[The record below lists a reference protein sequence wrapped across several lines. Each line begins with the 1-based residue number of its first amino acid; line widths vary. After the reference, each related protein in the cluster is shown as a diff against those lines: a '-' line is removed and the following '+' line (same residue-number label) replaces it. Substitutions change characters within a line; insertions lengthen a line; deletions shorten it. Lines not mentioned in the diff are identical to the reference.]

1 MPVSYFLLAASVA
14 QALRYDPAYAEYNL
28 NTNQQAVS
36 PLDYSGDRD
45 GHTYHPSPDN
55 WRFPF
60 YTVMLDKWVNGDPSN
75 DNANDTLFEQ
85 DVWST
90 QLRHGG
96 DIQGLIDSLDYIQG
110 MGIKGVYIAGSPFIN
125 QPWGAD
131 GYSPIDLT
139 LLDAHLGNI
148 KLWQQA
154 IDDIHSRG
162 MYVVM
167 DNTMATLGD
176 LIGFE
181 GHLNDSAPFK
191 TDEYKVSYKTDRQ
204 YHDFD
209 FGNNYNDTCDYPRF
223 WNETGFPIDDA
234 QRAQFKG
241 CYNSDFDQYGDT
253 EAFGF
258 HPDYQRQIT
267 KFASVQDR
275 LRDWVPSVR
284 QRLETFSCM
293 VITMLDID
301 GFRFDKAAQVTVDAQ
316 GSFSA
321 AMRDCAAKVGKKN
334 FFLPGEL
341 TPGNS
346 LSSIYYGR
354 GRQPDQQPED
364 LPTAMNLTGKQ
375 SEDKFFLREKGQ
387 GALDSAAFHY
397 SVYHFLTRFLG
408 MSGNLEAGY
417 DLPLDWVNATNQMI
431 LTNDLVNANT
441 GDFDPRHMYGVTNQ
455 DNFRWPAI
463 TQGVERELLGFFI
476 TTLFL
481 PGIPLVYYG
490 QEQNLYVMDSTAD
503 NYIFGRQPMS
513 PAPAWKMHGCYSL
526 GSSQY
531 IDWPIDQG
539 RRGCEDDEVPRD
551 HRDPSHPTR
560 SILKA
565 MYAMRENYET
575 LSEGWLV
582 QQLAN
587 QTDLTLLNGST
598 TPTERGIWSVARAFF
613 PTVQG
618 QFASD
623 PVWFVYHNRD
633 SETKY
638 SFDCSKNETG
648 FFAPF
653 DANAELK
660 NLFYPYDEIELKSS
674 PKHFGFDG
682 SEKASGCLDEITM
695 APFEYR
701 AYVKKADWKE
711 APPMITKF
719 TPGHDVSVDSADAKG
734 QFNVSFSFSRE
745 MDCDGVTES
754 VTISSLVEGNAGN
767 AEIDNTT
774 VKCTTLSD
782 DQKPPYIGAIGSKW
796 SWSATLQNV
805 QDGVHSII
813 VKDAATKDG
822 KDSTNS
828 TDKFL
833 LRVGSV
839 DNPVVWPMTAN
850 YSTSLFTKSGS
861 EFFVDHN
868 AAGASSWRYSTNWG
882 SSWSDW
888 QPYTGGKQKVEKL
901 PWKGTSAQAWSK
913 DHVMVQYHSSP
924 LGSSSII
931 QQGDVAPDSGSRLAR
946 RDTTTSA
953 SRFPH
958 LFVMGGFNQF
968 GFDAGIHNK
977 MSVNGDGDWEM
988 HLMDEWPSQIQLNVW
1003 GMNPDGQPDQ
1013 TYILGDVDND
1023 GIADRLAPT
1032 ALTPNFF
1039 NISSNPPG
1047 SALSYKLRFDDNT
1060 LKFVVEPQ
1068 GNWWLQI
1075 ILFILLA
1082 VLPIVGGLFAIWTFM
1097 GSFYKVKVNKIGFKR
1112 RGRSPFGRAANRL
1125 SSLSFED
1132 FRKPRDSMEM
1142 SDVGAGA
1149 VAIKRRTVLIAT
1161 MEYNIDDWN
1170 IKIKIGGLGVMA
1182 QLMGKALEHQD
1193 LIWVVPCVSGIEYPI
1208 DQRAAS
1214 FFPVI
1219 MGKEYEV
1226 EVQYHRV
1233 NNITYVLLDAPIFRK
1248 QSKADPYP
1256 PRMDDM
1262 ESAIY
1267 YSAWNYCIAETM
1279 RRFPVDLY
1287 HINDYHGA
1295 AAPLYLL
1302 PERTVPCALSLH
1314 NAEFQGM
1321 WPMRTPEESK
1331 EVCSVY
1337 NLDPEIVKE
1346 YVQFGSVFNLLHA
1359 GASYLRVHQKGF
1371 GAVGV
1376 SKKYGDRSYAR
1387 YPIFWG
1393 LSKIGQLP
1401 NPDPTDTA
1409 EWNNDKQYD
1418 ISEPTIDQEFESKR
1432 GELRK
1437 QAQEW
1442 AGLEVDPT
1450 AELFV
1455 FVGRWSL
1462 QKGVD
1467 LIADIFPSILEK
1479 HPKTQLICVGPVI
1492 DLYGKFA
1499 ALKLAKLMEKYP
1511 KRVYSKPEFTALPPY
1526 IFSGAEFALIPSRDE
1541 PFGLVAVEF
1550 GRKGALGVGARVG
1563 GLGQMPGF
1571 WYTIESTTPR
1581 HLLHQFRGAIVS
1593 ALESKTKARV
1603 QMRAWSA
1610 KQRFPV
1616 AQWLQDLEKLQ
1627 SEAIRLHNKEAR
1639 KSKRITSGPLLTVPS
1654 NIDLAA
1660 ANERLFDDTEPTPPP
1675 SAFVSRAV
1683 SPRGSR
1689 ASSLSLPYFATRGES
1704 PASSPPI
1711 PGRGI
1716 RSRSTSRPTPPPLIN
1731 EPEPDATGRLLPPNP
1746 FYAAEDSENRSSS
1759 DSLAT
1764 MTTAVNTAGDNNARQ
1779 NAYRDL
1785 VGEGPYHD
1793 HAPARESVDTFA
1805 FRIMAPDSTTQ
1816 SQPRANSSNLAV
1828 TGGLTH
1834 HRNSSRLSVIDVV
1847 GDRTDYK
1854 LQKVDPFFND
1864 STGEYYRDFEQKLG
1878 GLTVKNSENEL
1889 CIEEYLT
1896 KSEREWFKRFKEA
1909 KLGRSR
1915 SPSASRPSPSVLSS
1929 NRSPRAVSYNS
1940 IAPSDEDDVGDE
1952 DYMRN
1957 SDPDRD
1963 DEFLLGRGYKPP
1975 KGLKKLLQIR
1985 FGDWPIY
1992 SFFLALGQIL
2002 SANSYQIVL
2011 LTGEVGQTETKLYAV
2026 AGTYG
2031 ITSILW
2037 WLIYRRFQS
2046 LYTLSLPW
2054 FFYGLAFLL
2063 IGISPFISADSGRG
2077 VVQSLA
2083 TCLYAV
2089 GASTG
2094 SIFFAVNFGDEGGSP
2109 ISTWIF
2115 RACIIQGIQQLYVV
2129 ALWYWGSVLSIQD
2142 GSGTING
2149 NVAGSSV
2156 PVVLVITVPVAII
2169 MWLIGIVLFVGLP
2182 DYYRQS
2188 PDYIPSFYKSLMRRH
2203 VVPWFFLAVVIQ
2215 NYWLSAPYGRNWQFL
2230 FSSKYI
2236 PGWSAVLLA
2245 VGFFVIVWALLL
2257 WIFSKFSLSHPWIVP
2272 MFSVGL
2278 GAPRWAQMLWGTS
2291 GVGLYLPWLGS
2302 AVASAIVSRILWL
2315 WLGVLDTIQGVGVGM
2330 VLLLTLT
2337 RQHVAAT
2344 LIGAQILGS
2353 IATIVARATAP
2364 DKLGPGDVFPDFSAG
2379 IMPGI
2384 GKAWFWVALI
2394 MQLIIPFGYFKF
2406 FRKEQ
2411 GPLVTLIIRQECY
2424 APSLQTNLRPSRLAL
2439 SALSAA
2445 NPRDVLTSRAA
2456 KISDQQVYN
2465 IKIPFEGAPITNQR
2479 SSGRCWLFAAT
2490 NVFRVALMQRYN
2502 LESFEL
2508 SQSWLFFWDKL
2519 EKANYFLEQ
2528 IIDTADEE
2536 LDSRLV
2542 QTLVQAPLSDGGQWD
2557 MVYNLVAKY
2566 GLVPQVLYPDSFNA
2580 MSSSI
2585 INSIIF
2591 TKLREDALIL
2601 RNLLKSPSSTS
2612 SSVAAAKAKMVKEI
2626 HTILTLTLGPPPSTT
2641 EEFTWQFV
2649 DKSGKAKEVTTTPI
2663 DFATDIWSSE
2673 YRVTSSVVA
2682 GLVSLVHDPRNPP
2695 LSLLTVDRLGNIVG
2709 GRGITYINVEMQTLK
2724 NACVSMLKAGL
2735 PVFFG
2740 SDVGKFSD
2748 RVSGVMDVELIDYEL
2763 GFNVSLLGMDK
2774 ASRLKT
2780 GESAMTHAMV
2790 LTAVHVDERTGKT
2803 VRWRV
2808 QNSWGTA
2815 SGEEGWFVMSDRWMD
2830 EFVYQAVVDP
2840 KFLSKEVRNVLNKE
2854 PIVLPLWDPMGALA

>member
-1 MPVSYFLLAASVA
+1 MSLVYLLLAAPVA

-36 PLDYSGDRD
+36 PLDYSGERN
-45 GHTYHPSPDN
+45 GHVYHPSPEN

-75 DNANDTLFEQ
+75 DNANGTLFEQ
-85 DVWST
+85 DIWST

-96 DIQGLIDSLDYIQG
+96 DIQGLVDSLDYIQG
-110 MGIKGVYIAGSPFIN
+110 MGIKGIYIAGSPFIN

-131 GYSPIDLT
+131 AYSPLDLT
-139 LLDAHLGNI
+139 LLDAHFGNI
-148 KLWQQA
+148 KLWQEA
-154 IDDIHSRG
+154 IDEIHARG
-162 MYVVM
+162 MFVVM

-176 LIGFE
+176 IIGFE
-181 GHLNDSAPFK
+181 GHLNNSAPFK

-204 YHDFD
+204 YHDFA
-209 FGNNYNDTCDYPRF
+209 FGNDYNDACEYPRF

-234 QRAQFKG
+234 EREQFKG
-241 CYNSDFDQYGDT
+241 CFRSDFDQYGDT
-253 EAFGF
+253 EAFGV

-284 QRLETFSCM
+284 QRLENFSCM
-293 VITMLDID
+293 VITVLDID

-316 GSFSA
+316 GNFSA
-321 AMRDCAAKVGKKN
+321 AMRDCAAKVGKEN

-341 TPGNS
+341 TPGNT

-354 GRQPDQQPED
+354 GRQPDQQPRD
-364 LPTAMNLTGKQ
+364 LPTAMNLTGEQ
-375 SEDKFFLREKGQ
+375 GEDKFFLREKGQ
-387 GALDSAAFHY
+387 NALDSAAFHY
-397 SVYHFLTRFLG
+397 SVYHYLTRFLG
-408 MSGNLEAGY
+408 MSGYLEAGY

-431 LTNDLVNANT
+431 LTNDLVNPNT
-441 GDFDPRHMYGVTNQ
+441 GKFDPRHMYGVTNQ
-455 DNFRWPAI
+455 DNFRWPSI

-490 QEQNLYVMDSTAD
+490 QEQGLYVMDNTAD

-513 PAPAWKMHGCYSL
+513 PAPAWKMHGCYNL

-531 IDWPIDQG
+531 IDWPVDQG
-539 RRGCEDDEVPRD
+539 RRGCEDEGVPRD
-551 HRDPSHPTR
+551 HRDPSHPMR
-560 SILKA
+560 NILKA
-565 MYAMRENYET
+565 MYAMRENYNT

-582 QQLAN
+582 QQLSN
-587 QTDLTLLNGST
+587 QTDLTILHGST

-633 SETKY
+633 TETKY
-638 SFDCSKNETG
+638 TFDCSKNETA
-648 FFAPF
+648 FFSPF
-653 DANAELK
+653 DAKAELK
-660 NLFYPYDEIELKSS
+660 NLFYPYDEIEVESS
-674 PKHFGFDG
+674 PKSFGFGG
-682 SEKASGCLDEITM
+682 SEKLSGCLSEITM

-711 APPMITKF
+711 VPPMITKF
-719 TPGHDVSVDSADAKG
+719 TPGHDVSVDFADTKG
-734 QFNVSFSFSRE
+734 AFNISFSFSRE
-745 MDCDGVTES
+745 MDCDGVTDS
-754 VTISSLVEGNAGN
+754 ITISSLIEGDAGN
-767 AEIDNTT
+767 AEINNAT
-774 VKCTTLSD
+774 VQCSTLSD
-782 DQKPPYIGAIGSKW
+782 DERPPYVGAIGSKW
-796 SWSATLQNV
+796 RWSATLQNV
-805 QDGVHSII
+805 QEGIHSII
-813 VKDAATKDG
+813 VKDAATKG
-822 KDSTNS
+822 GNDSTNS

-839 DNPVVWPMTAN
+839 ENPVVWPMTAN

-861 EFFVDHN
+861 DFFVNHK

-888 QPYTGGKQKVEKL
+888 QPYTGARQQIKEL
-901 PWKGTSAQAWSK
+901 PWKGTSAQAWSN

-931 QQGDVAPDSGSRLAR
+931 QQGDVAPVSGSRLSR
-946 RDTTTSA
+946 RDSTTSA

-958 LFVMGGFNQF
+958 IFVMGEFNQF
-968 GFDAGIHNK
+968 GFDGGIRNK
-977 MSVNGDGDWEM
+977 MFVDGDGDWEM
-988 HLMDEWPSQIQLNVW
+988 HLMDEWPSRIQLNVW
-1003 GMNPDGQPDQ
+1003 GVNPDGKPDQ

-1039 NISSNPPG
+1039 NITSPPPG
-1047 SALSYKLRFDDNT
+1047 SALSYKLRFNDNT
-1060 LKFVVEPQ
+1060 LKFVMEPQ

-1082 VLPIVGGLFAIWTFM
+1082 VLPVLGGLVAIWTFM

-1132 FRKPRDSMEM
+1132 FRKPRDSNSMEM
-1142 SDVGAGA
+1142 SDIGAGA
-1149 VAIKRRTVLIAT
+1149 VAIKRRTILIAT

-1226 EVQYHRV
+1226 EVQYHKV

-1267 YSAWNYCIAETM
+1267 YSAWNYCIAETT

-1302 PERTVPCALSLH
+1302 PERTIPCALSLH

-1321 WPMRTPEESK
+1321 WPMRTPEENK
-1331 EVCSVY
+1331 EVCSVF
-1337 NLDPEIVKE
+1337 NLDPEIVKQ

-1409 EWNNDKQYD
+1409 EWNSNELDNITKPTVD
-1418 ISEPTIDQEFESKR
+1418 EESESNR
-1432 GELRK
+1432 GALRK

-1442 AGLEVDPT
+1442 AGLEVDPE

-1571 WYTIESTTPR
+1571 WYTIESTAPR
-1581 HLLHQFRGAIVS
+1581 HLLHQFREAIVS
-1593 ALESKTKARV
+1593 ALECKTTDRI

-1654 NIDLAA
+1654 IINLEA
-1660 ANERLFDDTEPTPPP
+1660 ANDRLFDDTEPTPPP
-1675 SAFVSRAV
+1675 SAFVSRSV

-1689 ASSLSLPYFATRGES
+1689 ASSLSLPYFATRVES
-1704 PASSPPI
+1704 SGHAPSIIS
-1711 PGRGI
+1711 RES
-1716 RSRSTSRPTPPPLIN
+1716 RSRSPSQPPLLPPPQIN
-1731 EPEPDATGRLLPPNP
+1731 EPEPDTTGLLPPPNP
-1746 FYAAEDSENRSSS
+1746 FYAVEDSENHSSS

-1764 MTTAVNTAGDNNARQ
+1764 MTTAVNRAGDNNFRQ
-1779 NAYRDL
+1779 NAYMDL

-1793 HAPARESVDTFA
+1793 PPRDSVDTFA
-1805 FRIMAPDSTTQ
+1805 FRMMAPDNTSQ
-1816 SQPRANSSNLAV
+1816 SHLAANSSNLTVAHGF
-1828 TGGLTH
+1828 TNH
-1834 HRNSSRLSVIDVV
+1834 HNSSRLSVVDVV
-1847 GDRTDYK
+1847 GERTDYK

-1864 STGEYYRDFEQKLG
+1864 STGDYYREFEQKLT
-1878 GLTVKNSENEL
+1878 GLSVKNSENEL

-1896 KSEREWFKRFKEA
+1896 KSEREWFKRFKDA

-1915 SPSASRPSPSVLSS
+1915 SPSASPLPTGLS
-1929 NRSPRAVSYNS
+1929 RSRHSRSVSYNS
-1940 IAPSDEDDVGDE
+1940 IAPSDEDDGDE
-1952 DYMRN
+1952 FDTRI

-1963 DEFLLGRGYKPP
+1963 DEFLLGTGYKPP
-1975 KGLKKLLQIR
+1975 KGLKKFLQIR
-1985 FGDWPIY
+1985 LGDWPIY
-1992 SFFLALGQIL
+1992 SFLLALGQIL

-2011 LTGEVGQTETKLYAV
+2011 LTGEVSQTAQKLYIV

-2031 ITSILW
+2031 ISSILW
-2037 WLIYRRFQS
+2037 WLVYRRFQS

-2054 FFYGLAFLL
+2054 FLYGLAFLL
-2063 IGISPFISADSGRG
+2063 VGISPFVAADSGRD

-2083 TCLYAV
+2083 TCLYAA

-2115 RACIIQGIQQLYVV
+2115 RACVIQGIQQLYIV
-2129 ALWYWGSVLSIQD
+2129 ALWYWASVLNGQD
-2142 GSGTING
+2142 GDGPTSGTI
-2149 NVAGSSV
+2149 ASSAV
-2156 PVVLVITVPVAII
+2156 PILLVIAVPVAIL
-2169 MWLIGIVLFVGLP
+2169 MWLVGIILYVGLP

-2203 VVPWFFLAVVIQ
+2203 VVPWFFLAVLVQ

-2245 VGFFVIVWALLL
+2245 IGFFVIVWALLL

-2272 MFSVGL
+2272 VFSVGL

-2302 AVASAIVSRILWL
+2302 AVASAVVSRILWL

-2344 LIGAQILGS
+2344 LVGAQILGS
-2353 IATIVARATAP
+2353 IATILARATAP
-2364 DKLGPGDVFPDFSAG
+2364 DKIGPGDVFPDFSEG

-2384 GKAWFWVALI
+2384 SKAWFWVALG

-2411 GPLVTLIIRQECY
+2411 
-2424 APSLQTNLRPSRLAL
+2424 
-2439 SALSAA
+2439 
-2445 NPRDVLTSRAA
+2445 
-2456 KISDQQVYN
+2456 
-2465 IKIPFEGAPITNQR
+2465 
-2479 SSGRCWLFAAT
+2479 
-2490 NVFRVALMQRYN
+2490 
-2502 LESFEL
+2502 
-2508 SQSWLFFWDKL
+2508 
-2519 EKANYFLEQ
+2519 
-2528 IIDTADEE
+2528 
-2536 LDSRLV
+2536 
-2542 QTLVQAPLSDGGQWD
+2542 
-2557 MVYNLVAKY
+2557 VAK
-2566 GLVPQVLYPDSFNA
+2566 P
-2580 MSSSI
+2580 
-2585 INSIIF
+2585 
-2591 TKLREDALIL
+2591 
-2601 RNLLKSPSSTS
+2601 
-2612 SSVAAAKAKMVKEI
+2612 
-2626 HTILTLTLGPPPSTT
+2626 
-2641 EEFTWQFV
+2641 
-2649 DKSGKAKEVTTTPI
+2649 
-2663 DFATDIWSSE
+2663 
-2673 YRVTSSVVA
+2673 
-2682 GLVSLVHDPRNPP
+2682 
-2695 LSLLTVDRLGNIVG
+2695 
-2709 GRGITYINVEMQTLK
+2709 
-2724 NACVSMLKAGL
+2724 
-2735 PVFFG
+2735 
-2740 SDVGKFSD
+2740 
-2748 RVSGVMDVELIDYEL
+2748 
-2763 GFNVSLLGMDK
+2763 
-2774 ASRLKT
+2774 
-2780 GESAMTHAMV
+2780 
-2790 LTAVHVDERTGKT
+2790 
-2803 VRWRV
+2803 
-2808 QNSWGTA
+2808 
-2815 SGEEGWFVMSDRWMD
+2815 
-2830 EFVYQAVVDP
+2830 
-2840 KFLSKEVRNVLNKE
+2840 
-2854 PIVLPLWDPMGALA
+2854 

>member
-1 MPVSYFLLAASVA
+1 
-14 QALRYDPAYAEYNL
+14 
-28 NTNQQAVS
+28 
-36 PLDYSGDRD
+36 
-45 GHTYHPSPDN
+45 
-55 WRFPF
+55 
-60 YTVMLDKWVNGDPSN
+60 MLDKWVNGDPSN
-75 DNANDTLFEQ
+75 DNANGTLFEQ

-96 DIQGLIDSLDYIQG
+96 DIQGLVDSLDYIQG
-110 MGIKGVYIAGSPFIN
+110 MGIK
-125 QPWGAD
+125 
-131 GYSPIDLT
+131 PIDLT
-139 LLDAHLGNI
+139 LLDAHFGNI

-154 IDDIHSRG
+154 IDDIHARG

-176 LIGFE
+176 LIGFD

-191 TDEYKVSYKTDRQ
+191 ADEYKVSYKTDRQ
-204 YHDFD
+204 YHDFA
-209 FGNNYNDTCDYPRF
+209 FGNDYNDACEYPRF
-223 WNETGFPIDDA
+223 WNEKGFPIDDA
-234 QRAQFKG
+234 ERDQFKG
-241 CYNSDFDQYGDT
+241 CYDSDFDQYGDT
-253 EAFGF
+253 EAFGV
-258 HPDYQRQIT
+258 HPDYQRQLT

-284 QRLETFSCM
+284 QRLENFSCM

-316 GSFSA
+316 GNFSA
-321 AMRDCAAKVGKKN
+321 AMRDCAAKVGKEN

-341 TPGNS
+341 TPGNT

-354 GRQPDQQPED
+354 GRQPDRQPED

-375 SEDKFFLREKGQ
+375 DEDKFFLREKGQ
-387 GALDSAAFHY
+387 NALDSAAFHY
-397 SVYHFLTRFLG
+397 SVYHYLTRFLG

-431 LTNDLVNANT
+431 LTNDMVNPNS
-441 GDFDPRHMYGVTNQ
+441 GKFDPRH
-455 DNFRWPAI
+455 I
-463 TQGVERELLGFFI
+463 
-476 TTLFL
+476 
-481 PGIPLVYYG
+481 
-490 QEQNLYVMDSTAD
+490 
-503 NYIFGRQPMS
+503 
-513 PAPAWKMHGCYSL
+513 
-526 GSSQY
+526 
-531 IDWPIDQG
+531 
-539 RRGCEDDEVPRD
+539 
-551 HRDPSHPTR
+551 
-560 SILKA
+560 
-565 MYAMRENYET
+565 
-575 LSEGWLV
+575 
-582 QQLAN
+582 
-587 QTDLTLLNGST
+587 T

-633 SETKY
+633 SETNY
-638 SFDCSKNETG
+638 SFDCSKNETA
-648 FFAPF
+648 FFSPF
-653 DANAELK
+653 DAKDELK
-660 NLFYPYDEIELKSS
+660 NLFYPYDEIELESS
-674 PKHFGFDG
+674 PKSFGFDG
-682 SEKASGCLDEITM
+682 SEKTSGCLSEISM

-719 TPGHDVSVDSADAKG
+719 TPGHDISVDSADAKG
-734 QFNVSFSFSRE
+734 AFDVSLSFSRE

-754 VTISSLVEGNAGN
+754 ITISSLIEGDAGN
-767 AEIDNTT
+767 AEIDNAT

-782 DQKPPYIGAIGSKW
+782 DEKPPYIGAIGSKW
-796 SWSATLQNV
+796 RWSATLQNV

-813 VKDAATKDG
+813 VKNAATEAG

-839 DNPVVWPMTAN
+839 GNPVVWPMTAN

-861 EFFVDHN
+861 DFFVNHN

-888 QPYTGGKQKVEKL
+888 QPYIGGRQQIKEL
-901 PWKGTSAQAWSK
+901 PWEGTSAQAWSN

-931 QQGDVAPDSGSRLAR
+931 QQGDVSPNSGSRLSR
-946 RDTTTSA
+946 RDSTAST

-968 GFDAGIHNK
+968 GFDEGIQNK
-977 MSVNGDGDWEM
+977 MSVKGEGDWEM

-1003 GMNPDGQPDQ
+1003 GINSDGQPDH

-1023 GIADRLAPT
+1023 GIADRIAPT

-1039 NISSNPPG
+1039 NISSPPPG
-1047 SALSYKLRFDDNT
+1047 SALSYKLRFNDNT
-1060 LKFVVEPQ
+1060 LKFVTEPQ

-1075 ILFILLA
+1075 ILFILLSL
-1082 VLPIVGGLFAIWTFM
+1082 LPVVGGLFAIWTFM

-1125 SSLSFED
+1125 SNLSFED
-1132 FRKPRDSMEM
+1132 FRKPRDSNSMEM
-1142 SDVGAGA
+1142 SNVGAGA

-1226 EVQYHRV
+1226 EAQYHRV

-1302 PERTVPCALSLH
+1302 PERTIPCALSLH

-1321 WPMRTPEESK
+1321 WAMRTPEENK
-1331 EVCSVY
+1331 EVCSVF

-1401 NPDPTDTA
+1401 NPDPSDTA
-1409 EWNNDKQYD
+1409 YWNSNELDNNTKPTVD
-1418 ISEPTIDQEFESKR
+1418 EESESRR
-1432 GELRK
+1432 GALRK

-1479 HPKTQLICVGPVI
+1479 YPKTQLICVGPVI

-1499 ALKLAKLMEKYP
+1499 ALKLARLMEKYP

-1526 IFSGAEFALIPSRDE
+1526 IFSGADFALIPSRDE

-1593 ALESKTKARV
+1593 ALDCKTKDRV

-1627 SEAIRLHNKEAR
+1627 SEAIRLHNREAR

-1654 NIDLAA
+1654 NINLEA

-1675 SAFVSRAV
+1675 SAFVSR
-1683 SPRGSR
+1683 S
-1689 ASSLSLPYFATRGES
+1689 
-1704 PASSPPI
+1704 
-1711 PGRGI
+1711 
-1716 RSRSTSRPTPPPLIN
+1716 IN
-1731 EPEPDATGRLLPPNP
+1731 QPELDATGRLLPPNP
-1746 FYAAEDSENRSSS
+1746 FYAAEDSENHSSS

-1764 MTTAVNTAGDNNARQ
+1764 MATAVNRAGDSNPRQ
-1779 NAYRDL
+1779 DAYRDL

-1793 HAPARESVDTFA
+1793 PPRDSVDTFA
-1805 FRIMAPDSTTQ
+1805 FRMMAPDSTTQ
-1816 SQPRANSSNLAV
+1816 SHLAANPSS
-1828 TGGLTH
+1828 LTVSRGFTN

-1847 GDRTDYK
+1847 GERTDYK

-1864 STGEYYRDFEQKLG
+1864 STGEYYRDFEQKLA
-1878 GLTVKNSENEL
+1878 GLSVKNSENEL
-1889 CIEEYLT
+1889 CIEDYLT

-1915 SPSASRPSPSVLSS
+1915 SPSASPLPSSGLS
-1929 NRSPRAVSYNS
+1929 RSRHSRSVSYNS
-1940 IAPSDEDDVGDE
+1940 IAPSDEDDGDE
-1952 DYMRN
+1952 FDTRI

-1963 DEFLLGRGYKPP
+1963 DEFLLGSGYKPP

-1985 FGDWPIY
+1985 LGDWPIY
-1992 SFFLALGQIL
+1992 SFLLALGQIL

-2011 LTGEVGQTETKLYAV
+2011 LTGEVSQTATKLYMV

-2031 ITSILW
+2031 ITSVLW
-2037 WLIYRRFQS
+2037 WFIYRRFQS

-2063 IGISPFISADSGRG
+2063 VGISPFVPADSSRD
-2077 VVQSLA
+2077 VVRSLA
-2083 TCLYAV
+2083 TCLYAA

-2115 RACIIQGIQQLYVV
+2115 RACVIQGIQQLYVV
-2129 ALWYWGSVLSIQD
+2129 ALWYWASVLNGQ
-2142 GSGTING
+2142 GGHGPASGTI
-2149 NVAGSSV
+2149 ASSAV
-2156 PVVLVITVPVAII
+2156 PVVLVITVPVAIL
-2169 MWLIGIVLFVGLP
+2169 MWLVGIVLFVGLP

-2203 VVPWFFLAVVIQ
+2203 VVPWFFLAVVVQ

-2245 VGFFVIVWALLL
+2245 IGFFVVVWALLL
-2257 WIFSKFSLSHPWIVP
+2257 WVFSKFSLSHPWIVP

-2302 AVASAIVSRILWL
+2302 AVASAVVSRMLWL

-2344 LIGAQILGS
+2344 LIGAQVLGS
-2353 IATIVARATAP
+2353 IATILARATAP
-2364 DKLGPGDVFPDFSAG
+2364 DKLGPGDVFPDFSEG

-2384 GKAWFWVALI
+2384 SKAWFWVALI

-2411 GPLVTLIIRQECY
+2411 
-2424 APSLQTNLRPSRLAL
+2424 
-2439 SALSAA
+2439 
-2445 NPRDVLTSRAA
+2445 
-2456 KISDQQVYN
+2456 
-2465 IKIPFEGAPITNQR
+2465 
-2479 SSGRCWLFAAT
+2479 
-2490 NVFRVALMQRYN
+2490 
-2502 LESFEL
+2502 
-2508 SQSWLFFWDKL
+2508 
-2519 EKANYFLEQ
+2519 
-2528 IIDTADEE
+2528 
-2536 LDSRLV
+2536 
-2542 QTLVQAPLSDGGQWD
+2542 
-2557 MVYNLVAKY
+2557 VAK
-2566 GLVPQVLYPDSFNA
+2566 P
-2580 MSSSI
+2580 
-2585 INSIIF
+2585 
-2591 TKLREDALIL
+2591 
-2601 RNLLKSPSSTS
+2601 
-2612 SSVAAAKAKMVKEI
+2612 
-2626 HTILTLTLGPPPSTT
+2626 
-2641 EEFTWQFV
+2641 
-2649 DKSGKAKEVTTTPI
+2649 
-2663 DFATDIWSSE
+2663 
-2673 YRVTSSVVA
+2673 
-2682 GLVSLVHDPRNPP
+2682 
-2695 LSLLTVDRLGNIVG
+2695 
-2709 GRGITYINVEMQTLK
+2709 
-2724 NACVSMLKAGL
+2724 
-2735 PVFFG
+2735 
-2740 SDVGKFSD
+2740 
-2748 RVSGVMDVELIDYEL
+2748 
-2763 GFNVSLLGMDK
+2763 
-2774 ASRLKT
+2774 
-2780 GESAMTHAMV
+2780 
-2790 LTAVHVDERTGKT
+2790 
-2803 VRWRV
+2803 
-2808 QNSWGTA
+2808 
-2815 SGEEGWFVMSDRWMD
+2815 
-2830 EFVYQAVVDP
+2830 
-2840 KFLSKEVRNVLNKE
+2840 
-2854 PIVLPLWDPMGALA
+2854 

>member
-1 MPVSYFLLAASVA
+1 MSFSYLLLGASVA
-14 QALRYDPAYAEYNL
+14 QALRYDPAFAEYNL

-36 PLDYSGDRD
+36 PLDYSGDRG

-75 DNANDTLFEQ
+75 DNVNGTLFEQ
-85 DVWST
+85 DIWST

-125 QPWGAD
+125 LPWGAD
-131 GYSPIDLT
+131 AYSPVDLT
-139 LLDAHLGNI
+139 LLDAHFGSI
-148 KLWQQA
+148 KQWQEA

-176 LIGFE
+176 LLGFD

-191 TDEYKVSYKTDRQ
+191 TDEYKVSYKSNRH
-204 YHDFD
+204 YHDFA
-209 FGNNYNDTCDYPRF
+209 FGNDYNETCEYPRF

-234 QRAQFKG
+234 ERDQFKG

-253 EAFGF
+253 EAFGV
-258 HPDYQRQIT
+258 HPDYQRQMT
-267 KFASVQDR
+267 KFSSVQDR

-316 GSFSA
+316 GNFSA

-341 TPGNS
+341 TPGNT

-354 GRQPDQQPED
+354 GRQPDQQPKD
-364 LPTAMNLTGKQ
+364 LPTAMNLTGNQ
-375 SEDKFFLREKGQ
+375 SEDEFFLREKGQ
-387 GALDSAAFHY
+387 NALDSAAFHY
-397 SVYHFLTRFLG
+397 SVYHYLTRFLG

-431 LTNDLVNANT
+431 LTNDLVNPNT
-441 GDFDPRHMYGVTNQ
+441 GNFDPRHMYGVTNQ

-463 TQGVERELLGFFI
+463 TQGIEREMLGFFI

-539 RRGCEDDEVPRD
+539 RRGCEDDGVPRD
-551 HRDPSHPTR
+551 HRDPSNPTR
-560 SILKA
+560 NVLKA

-587 QTDLTLLNGST
+587 QTDLTILQGST

-653 DANAELK
+653 DANAQLK
-660 NLFYPYDEIELKSS
+660 NLFYPYDEINLEGS

-682 SEKASGCLDEITM
+682 SEKASGCLSEITM
-695 APFEYR
+695 APFDYR

-719 TPGHDVSVDSADAKG
+719 TPGHDVSVSPTDDKG
-734 QFNVSFSFSRE
+734 AIDVSLSFSRE

-754 VTISSLVEGNAGN
+754 VNISSLTEGNAGN

-774 VKCTTLSD
+774 VKCTTLTD
-782 DQKPPYIGAIGSKW
+782 DEKPPYVGAIGSKW
-796 SWSATLQNV
+796 RWSATLQNV
-805 QDGVHSII
+805 HDGVHSII

-822 KDSTNS
+822 KESTNS

-861 EFFVDHN
+861 DFFVNHN

-888 QPYTGGKQKVEKL
+888 QPYTGGKQEIKKL
-901 PWKGTSAQAWSK
+901 PWSGTSAQAWSH

-931 QQGDVAPDSGSRLAR
+931 QQGDVGPDSGSRLSR
-946 RDTTTSA
+946 RDTATSN

-958 LFVMGGFNQF
+958 LFVMGEWNKF

-977 MSVNGDGDWEM
+977 MSVDGNGDWAM
-988 HLMDEWPSQIQLNVW
+988 HFMDEWPARIQLNVW
-1003 GMNPDGQPDQ
+1003 GINPDGQPDQ

-1023 GIADRLAPT
+1023 GVADRLAPT

-1039 NISSNPPG
+1039 NISSTPPG
-1047 SALSYKLRFDDNT
+1047 SALSYKLRFNDNT
-1060 LKFVVEPQ
+1060 LKFLVEPQ

-1082 VLPIVGGLFAIWTFM
+1082 VLPVVGGLFAIWTFM

-1125 SSLSFED
+1125 PNISFED
-1132 FRKPRDSMEM
+1132 FRRSRDSMEL
-1142 SDVGAGA
+1142 SDVSAGA
-1149 VAIKRRTVLIAT
+1149 VAVKRRTVVIAT

-1193 LIWVVPCVSGIEYPI
+1193 LIWVVPCVSGIDYPV

-1302 PERTVPCALSLH
+1302 PERSIPCALSLH

-1331 EVCSVY
+1331 EVCSVF

-1409 EWNNDKQYD
+1409 EWNSDDQDN

-1432 GELRK
+1432 GGLRQ

-1581 HLLHQFRGAIVS
+1581 HLLHQFRGAIVA
-1593 ALESKTKARV
+1593 ALESKTKSRV

-1627 SEAIRLHNKEAR
+1627 SEAIRLHHKEAR

-1654 NIDLAA
+1654 NIDLEA

-1675 SAFVSRAV
+1675 SAFVSRSV

-1689 ASSLSLPYFATRGES
+1689 TSSLSLPYFATRLDSSGQ
-1704 PASSPPI
+1704 SPPI
-1711 PGRGI
+1711 VARGN
-1716 RSRSTSRPTPPPLIN
+1716 RSRSTSRPTPPPQIN
-1731 EPEPDATGRLLPPNP
+1731 EPESDAAGRLLPPPNP
-1746 FYAAEDSENRSSS
+1746 FDAAEDSENHSSS

-1764 MTTAVNTAGDNNARQ
+1764 MATAVNTAAENNSRQ

-1785 VGEGPYHD
+1785 VGEAPY
-1793 HAPARESVDTFA
+1793 APPRDSVDTFA
-1805 FRIMAPDSTTQ
+1805 FRIMAPDSTAQ
-1816 SQPRANSSNLAV
+1816 SQLTAIPSSSAV
-1828 TGGLTH
+1828 SRGLKNRH
-1834 HRNSSRLSVIDVV
+1834 SSSRLSVIDVV
-1847 GDRTDYK
+1847 GERTDYK

-1864 STGEYYRDFEQKLG
+1864 STGEYYRDYEQKLA
-1878 GLTVKNSENEL
+1878 GLSVKNSETNL

-1915 SPSASRPSPSVLSS
+1915 SPSASPSPRNGQS
-1929 NRSPRAVSYNS
+1929 RTVSYNS
-1940 IAPSDEDDVGDE
+1940 ISPSDEDEVGDE

-1963 DEFLLGRGYKPP
+1963 DEFLLGSGYKPP
-1975 KGLKKLLQIR
+1975 KGLKKLLQVR
-1985 FGDWPIY
+1985 LGDWPIY

-2011 LTGEVGQTETKLYAV
+2011 LTGEVGQTETKLYMV

-2031 ITSILW
+2031 LTSILW

-2054 FFYGLAFLL
+2054 FFYGLSFLL
-2063 IGISPFISADSGRG
+2063 IGISPFLSSDSSRNT
-2077 VVQSLA
+2077 VQSLA
-2083 TCLYAV
+2083 TCLYAA

-2115 RACIIQGIQQLYVV
+2115 RACVVQGIQQLYVV
-2129 ALWYWGSVLSIQD
+2129 ALWYWGSVLSVQN
-2142 GSGTING
+2142 GSGVINS
-2149 NVAGSSV
+2149 NIATSSI
-2156 PVVLVITVPVAII
+2156 PVVLVISIPIAVF
-2169 MWLIGIVLFVGLP
+2169 MWAIGIVLFVGLP

-2188 PDYIPSFYKSLMRRH
+2188 PDYIPSFYKSLMRRN

-2236 PGWSAVLLA
+2236 PGWAAVLLA
-2245 VGFFVIVWALLL
+2245 VGFFVVVWALLL
-2257 WIFSKFSLSHPWIVP
+2257 WVFSKFSLSHPWIVP

-2353 IATIVARATAP
+2353 IATILARATAP
-2364 DKLGPGDVFPDFSAG
+2364 DRLGPGDVFPDFSEG

-2384 GKAWFWVALI
+2384 SKAWFWVALV
-2394 MQLIIPFGYFKF
+2394 MQLVIPFGYFKF

-2411 GPLVTLIIRQECY
+2411 
-2424 APSLQTNLRPSRLAL
+2424 
-2439 SALSAA
+2439 
-2445 NPRDVLTSRAA
+2445 
-2456 KISDQQVYN
+2456 
-2465 IKIPFEGAPITNQR
+2465 
-2479 SSGRCWLFAAT
+2479 
-2490 NVFRVALMQRYN
+2490 
-2502 LESFEL
+2502 
-2508 SQSWLFFWDKL
+2508 
-2519 EKANYFLEQ
+2519 
-2528 IIDTADEE
+2528 
-2536 LDSRLV
+2536 
-2542 QTLVQAPLSDGGQWD
+2542 
-2557 MVYNLVAKY
+2557 VAK
-2566 GLVPQVLYPDSFNA
+2566 P
-2580 MSSSI
+2580 
-2585 INSIIF
+2585 
-2591 TKLREDALIL
+2591 
-2601 RNLLKSPSSTS
+2601 
-2612 SSVAAAKAKMVKEI
+2612 
-2626 HTILTLTLGPPPSTT
+2626 
-2641 EEFTWQFV
+2641 
-2649 DKSGKAKEVTTTPI
+2649 
-2663 DFATDIWSSE
+2663 
-2673 YRVTSSVVA
+2673 
-2682 GLVSLVHDPRNPP
+2682 
-2695 LSLLTVDRLGNIVG
+2695 
-2709 GRGITYINVEMQTLK
+2709 
-2724 NACVSMLKAGL
+2724 
-2735 PVFFG
+2735 
-2740 SDVGKFSD
+2740 
-2748 RVSGVMDVELIDYEL
+2748 
-2763 GFNVSLLGMDK
+2763 
-2774 ASRLKT
+2774 
-2780 GESAMTHAMV
+2780 
-2790 LTAVHVDERTGKT
+2790 
-2803 VRWRV
+2803 
-2808 QNSWGTA
+2808 
-2815 SGEEGWFVMSDRWMD
+2815 
-2830 EFVYQAVVDP
+2830 
-2840 KFLSKEVRNVLNKE
+2840 
-2854 PIVLPLWDPMGALA
+2854 